1 MVHALELSL
10 PGNDAGPRPDP
21 GSFRNGGGGG
31 TASGIY
37 LTRMKGLGPCRI
49 LGVEFIRLG
58 IQQLRSQKSLL
69 S

>member
-21 GSFRNGGGGG
+21 GSFRNGGGG